1 MKNEV
6 NFKYI
11 NVFDNKDVTYDLE
24 KYPMNKIILREVQ
37 KYYPDVQDL
46 SLLHEHVEGGKVS
59 DLMSKVS
66 KDLTKTEFY
75 EYFDDIVKQY
85 VVSQIDRDVLIQKFG
100 NVRAVIPNQ
109 DKIGALLHFHQGRWV
124 GNGLGL
130 RTVWMAFTDCYESN
144 SLQILPLEESRRIT
158 VDAVKENWSYEKLQ
172 EECTRHAFPVTIKPG
187 QFHLFTQEHIH
198 GNFPNLTNKTRISID
213 VRILL
218 KDGQPHR
225 KWPGA
230 YFRKLGN
237 LDINSK
243 PVEIKPGESTATYA
257 EYEGFK
263 TKGIDLH
270 FQTLTVRNYCSRM
283 GYVFPY
289 QHADNEGTHH
299 AHLEHLIEH
308 GNIDHLFLFSI
319 FSLPDDPGRRQHLMN
334 LALKN
339 NCKLHFA
346 NEEFVLDN
354 EEMLSKIEY
363 LRSFTND
370 WTNPVDQV
378 L

>member
-1 MKNEV
+1 MNNPV

-11 NVFDNKDVTYDLE
+11 DIFDNVNVSYDLE
-24 KYPMNKIILREVQ
+24 KYPMDKIILREVQ

-46 SLLHEHVEGGKVS
+46 SLLHEYVEGSKVS
-59 DLMSKVS
+59 DLMAKVS
-66 KDLTKTEFY
+66 KDLTRTEFY
-75 EYFDDIVKQY
+75 EYFDEIVKKY
-85 VVSQIDRDVLIQKFG
+85 VGSKIDCDILIQKFG

-109 DKIGALLHFHQGRWV
+109 DKIGALLCFHQGRWV

-130 RTVWMAFTDCYESN
+130 RTVWMAFTDCYETN
-144 SLQILPLEESRRIT
+144 TLQMLPLDKSREIT
-158 VDAVKENWSYEKLQ
+158 INNIKENWSYEELQ
-172 EECTRHAFPVTIKPG
+172 KTCTDYAFPVTIKSG

-198 GNFPNLTNKTRISID
+198 GNFPNKTNKTRISID

-230 YFRKLGN
+230 YFRKLGD
-237 LDINSK
+237 LDINSNV
-243 PVEIKPGESTATYA
+243 VEIKPEESTATYA

-263 TKGIDLH
+263 TKYIDLH
-270 FQTLTVRNYCSRM
+270 FQTLTVRNYCNRM
-283 GYVFPY
+283 GYTFPY
-289 QHADNEGTHH
+289 QHADNEGTNH
-299 AHLEHLIEH
+299 AHLEHLIIH

-319 FSLPDDPGRRQHLMN
+319 FSLPDNSERRQYLMN
-334 LALKN
+334 LALKH

-354 EEMLSKIEY
+354 QKMLDKIEY
-363 LRSFTND
+363 LRTFTDD